1 MRYLPAVNSRMYKYL
16 VVGIFVLLSSPFN
29 LKADTLEQEAQLNA
43 APNFC
48 LTDDQFNYCEID
60 LLLTW
65 SLVNEELVCII
76 SDYQTIPRWCSDDP
90 SVKSVNLTIK
100 TDKDIQFVLV
110 SKTTNLTLA
119 GVKLKI
125 NKASKQQ
132 VRRRYRNPWSLF

>member
-1 MRYLPAVNSRMYKYL
+1 MRAAKCFC
-16 VVGIFVLLSSPFN
+16 GILILSMTGFSI
-29 LKADTLEQEAQLNA
+29 KAQTLELEAQLKA
-43 APNFC
+43 TPNLC

-65 SLVNEELVCII
+65 KTVNDDLVCII
-76 SDYQTIPRWCSDDP
+76 SDYPTIPRWCSDDP

-100 TDKDIQFVLV
+100 TDKDIQFILV
-110 SKTTNLTLA
+110 NKDSNLTLA

-125 NKASKQQ
+125 NKASTHQ

>member
-1 MRYLPAVNSRMYKYL
+1 MFNSSSSLSYYFI
-16 VVGIFVLLSSPFN
+16 GIFILFIGAFTV
-29 LKADTLEQEAQLNA
+29 KADTLEQQAQLSA
-43 APNFC
+43 TPNFC

-65 SLVNEELVCII
+65 NLVNEELVCII

-90 SVKSVNLTIK
+90 SVKSVKLTIK

-110 SKTTNLTLA
+110 SKNNNHTLA

-125 NKASKQQ
+125 TKAASQQ